1 MYDGVTLEAG
11 VYDALI
17 LELGTGKGDNWW
29 CVVYPPLC
37 FTGGNAN
44 VIYKSKIAEII
55 RKFFA

>member
-1 MYDGVTLEAG
+1 MSIQKNAANTL
-11 VYDALI
+11 
-17 LELGTGKGDNWW
+17 
-29 CVVYPPLC
+29 PPLC